1 MRFIFWTSMLFI
13 IWIVLTDSF
22 EMANILLGITLSIGI
37 SILYIN
43 MFKER
48 EKEFEFI
55 NPFWLF
61 VYFYILIK
69 NIIKSNIYLANI
81 LARKDLNLTPAI
93 VAVPTKLESDWKK
106 LLLANSITLTPGT
119 LTLDIKDNI
128 LFIHIIE
135 YKEGTDKLDI
145 TREFEEV
152 IKNI

>member
-1 MRFIFWTSMLFI
+1 MRFIFWSSMLFV
-13 IWIVLTDSF
+13 IWIILTNSL
-22 EMANILLGITLSIGI
+22 EISNIILGITLSIGI

-43 MFKER
+43 MFKE
-48 EKEFEFI
+48 KEFEFI

-61 VYFYILIK
+61 IYFYILIK

-93 VAVPTKLESDWKK
+93 VAVPTKLDSDWKK

-135 YKEGTDKLDI
+135 YKKGNDKLDI
-145 TREFEEV
+145 TREFEDV

>member
-22 EMANILLGITLSIGI
+22 EMANIILGITLSIGI

-43 MFKER
+43 MFKE
-48 EKEFEFI
+48 KEFEFI

-61 VYFYILIK
+61 IYFYILIK

-81 LARKDLNLTPAI
+81 LVRKDLNLTPAI
-93 VAVPTKLESDWKK
+93 VAVPTRLESDWKK

-145 TREFEEV
+145 TREFEDV